1 MAISKHIAFLFQDCI
16 VAFNFA
22 HEDEA
27 RSVRTVLYQKL
38 EAKEQRRLGE
48 LAFCY
53 YGSLAV
59 LRLTSSKWLKS
70 P

>member
-1 MAISKHIAFLFQDCI
+1 MAVPKHIAFLFQDCI

-27 RSVRTVLYQKL
+27 RNVRTVLNQKM
-38 EAKEQRRLGE
+38 EAKKQRRLGE

-59 LRLTSSKWLKS
+59 LRITSSKWIKS